1 MKIRSTLFWILGAG
15 ATALLAFYVLFD
27 KYEYFDFEP
36 AQCNLGETALS
47 VELIGSF
54 DTQGS
59 NTRGSPY
66 FLRVEQV
73 PEVVEGSPL
82 VIREMSFLS
91 TGTEGVVPS
100 TLTITA
106 TPVALDEDTPTHIIE
121 DLVIPFQDYFLML
134 TADDGSTFQCQ
145 IKTHY
150 KSKWR
155 LTFWD
160 MLLSV

>member
-1 MKIRSTLFWILGAG
+1 MKLRSILFWVIGACAAALFTFYILLG
-15 ATALLAFYVLFD
+15 
-27 KYEYFDFEP
+27 KYEHFDFES
-36 AQCNLGETALS
+36 AQCNFGEAALS
-47 VELIGSF
+47 VALIGRF

-66 FLRVEQV
+66 FLKMEQV
-73 PEVVEGSPL
+73 LDFESNSL
-82 VIREMSFLS
+82 VIRKISLVSNGTGRLVS
-91 TGTEGVVPS
+91 TSLP
-100 TLTITA
+100 LTA
-106 TPVALDEDTPTHIIE
+106 NPVALDEDTPTHIIE